1 MGSDRQEKINILYH
15 TSRYDQ
21 KFAKWDAVGQE
32 VTLLAKNYGNLIFAH
47 ATPRTANLLR
57 FVFRLPAFFEKLYC
71 HKAFSLD
78 KKVDLHHV
86 FYPRLRDFRYLRYL
100 KKPIIYTVVSE
111 KMGYSSEEEMIREV
125 RKMDYVKLFV
135 VACEKD
141 KDTLQKAGIKNVTV
155 VMPGVNLDR
164 FLKVP
169 PVTTPPKN
177 FLMLTP
183 PTSLQ
188 RFENRGV
195 NLILET
201 ISRFKDLKVTFLW
214 RDVAYKEMIELV
226 QEKKLEEQVEIVNQL
241 IKPEEYLAKSAGA
254 IAVFTE
260 TEGNKA
266 YPNSIIESLATSRPV
281 IVSSVMPIAEIIQ
294 KNRCGVIVKPDV
306 GGLSR
311 GIQEYFRNY
320 KTLAKNCQK
329 TAMLFSEKR
338 LLKDYQNIYQR
349 IS

>member
-1 MGSDRQEKINILYH
+1 MNILYH

-32 VTLLAKNYGNLIFAH
+32 VTLLSKNYGNLIFAH
-47 ATPRTANLLR
+47 ATPKTANLLR
-57 FVFRLPAFFEKLYC
+57 FVFRLPTIFEKLYC

-86 FYPRLRDFRYLRYL
+86 FYPRLRDFRYLRHL

-111 KMGYSSEEEMIREV
+111 KMGYLTNQEMIQEV
-125 RKMDYVKLFV
+125 KKMDYVKLFV

-141 KDTLQKAGIKNVTV
+141 QKILNKAGIKNVTV
-155 VMPGVNLDR
+155 VMPGINLER

-169 PVTTPPKN
+169 PVTNPPKN
-177 FLMLTP
+177 FLMMTP

-195 NLILET
+195 NLILES
-201 ISRFKDLKVTFLW
+201 IPRFKDLKATFLW
-214 RDVAYKEMIELV
+214 RDVAYKEMIQLV
-226 QEKKLEEQVEIVNQL
+226 QEKKLEEQVTIINQL

-294 KNRCGVIVKPDV
+294 KNRCGIVVKPDTEA
-306 GGLSR
+306 LSQ
-311 GIQEYFRNY
+311 GIQEYFKNY
-320 KTLAKNCQK
+320 QSLAKNCQK
-329 TAMLFSEKR
+329 TAMLFSEER